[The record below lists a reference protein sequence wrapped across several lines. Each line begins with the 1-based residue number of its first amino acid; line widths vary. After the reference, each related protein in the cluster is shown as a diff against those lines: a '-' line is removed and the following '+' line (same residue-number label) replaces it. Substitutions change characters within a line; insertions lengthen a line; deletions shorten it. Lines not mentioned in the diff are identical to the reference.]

1 MIPRLCNL
9 FVVIHVS
16 ILFTETPQNTDATKP
31 VKPNSFIALVCNS
44 QNAELLSDSAKNP
57 LVAAAF
63 SNLPKLV
70 PFLKGGYFAVKQ
82 NTKELNETCFEP
94 MKLLTIAEL
103 DKLYPGFR
111 SAKPMPF
118 FTMPADTE
126 HVTGI
131 KVNLRAD
138 KALYGGNVANFLT
151 FLSSYLFSSIIRTW
165 NISKGSQA

>member
-1 MIPRLCNL
+1 MIPHLCNL
-9 FVVIHVS
+9 FVVIHVL
-16 ILFTETPQNTDATKP
+16 ILFSETPQNTDATKP
-31 VKPNSFIALVCNS
+31 VEPNSFIALVCNS

-103 DKLYPGFR
+103 AKLYPGFR

-138 KALYGGNVANFLT
+138 KALYGGDVANFLT
-151 FLSSYLFSSIIRTW
+151 F
-165 NISKGSQA
+165 